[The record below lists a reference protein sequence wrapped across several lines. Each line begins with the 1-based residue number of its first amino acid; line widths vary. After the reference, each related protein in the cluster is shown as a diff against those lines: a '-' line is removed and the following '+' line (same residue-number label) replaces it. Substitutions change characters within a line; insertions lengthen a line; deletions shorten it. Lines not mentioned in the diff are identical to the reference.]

1 MKILKKLSLSFLVLA
16 LICLFTINTINVCIP
31 CKYMFIKYSLNVI
44 ALTMKCGPKN
54 VSNQNRMVIAIESD
68 VDIGDNL

>member
-1 MKILKKLSLSFLVLA
+1 
-16 LICLFTINTINVCIP
+16 
-31 CKYMFIKYSLNVI
+31 MFIKYSLNVI

-54 VSNQNRMVIAIESD
+54 VSNQNRIVIAIESD